1 VSFVERNIGLDPQA
15 REELREMGLMSLPVI
30 CIGEKRLVGFNPVQ
44 IDEALAA
51 RGGKE

>member
-1 VSFVERNIGLDPQA
+1 MQFVERNIGLDPQA

-30 CIGEKRLVGFNPVQ
+30 VIGERRLTGFNPGQ

-51 RGGKE
+51 R